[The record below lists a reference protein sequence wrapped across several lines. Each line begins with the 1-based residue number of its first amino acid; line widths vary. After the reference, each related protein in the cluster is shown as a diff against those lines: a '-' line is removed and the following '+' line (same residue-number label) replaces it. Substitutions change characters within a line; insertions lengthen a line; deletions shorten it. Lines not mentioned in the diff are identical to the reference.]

1 ATPDPDAAAAAAI
14 AERLRGIIES
24 QPFALKAAG
33 LMLNIT
39 ASLGIACNTHGA
51 ETPEQ
56 LLKQADRALYEAKNS
71 GRNRVVAAA
80 A

>member
-1 ATPDPDAAAAAAI
+1 MAAKI
-14 AERLRGIIES
+14 AERLRMSIES
-24 QPFALKAAG
+24 KPFLLRSSG
-33 LMLNIT
+33 LEVSIT
-39 ASLGIACNTHGA
+39 ASLGIAFNSVNI

-56 LLKQADRALYEAKNS
+56 LLKEADKALYDAKRA

>member
-1 ATPDPDAAAAAAI
+1 MSIEGKPFV
-14 AERLRGIIES
+14 LRSSGQEI
-24 QPFALKAAG
+24 
-33 LMLNIT
+33 NIT
-39 ASLGIACNTHGA
+39 ASLGISCNSPNV

-56 LLKQADRALYEAKNS
+56 LLKEADNALYDAKRA

>member
-1 ATPDPDAAAAAAI
+1 MPDTDAHSAASI
-14 AERLRGIIES
+14 AERLRGIIEAA
-24 QPFALKAAG
+24 PFALPSG
-33 LMLNIT
+33 GSLQIT
-39 ASLGIACNTHGA
+39 ASLGIASFTAGV

-56 LLKQADRALYEAKNS
+56 LLKNADRALYEAKNS